1 VPGETTIRT
10 AAAEDGAMLAG
21 IYNYYVDHTVVTFE
35 EAPVSAADMSARV
48 SEVTTAGHPWLI
60 AQGSGGICG
69 FAYADRWKGRCAYRY
84 SVETTVYLEP
94 AAVGRGIGTA
104 LYAALIA
111 RLTELGCHAMIGGI
125 ALPNAASVALHEK
138 FGMRQVA
145 HFPQVGF
152 KFGRWVDVGYWQR
165 LLPA

>member
-1 VPGETTIRT
+1 VRSDATVRT
-10 AAAEDGAMLAG
+10 AAAEDGAALAA
-21 IYNYYVDHTVVTFE
+21 IYNHYVANTVVTFE

-48 SEVTTAGHPWLI
+48 SEITDAGLPWLV
-60 AQGSGGICG
+60 AQGSAGVCG
-69 FAYADRWKGRCAYRY
+69 FAYASRWKGRCAYRY
-84 SVETTVYLEP
+84 SAETTVYLEP
-94 AAVGRGIGTA
+94 SAVGRGTGTA

-165 LLPA
+165 LLPS